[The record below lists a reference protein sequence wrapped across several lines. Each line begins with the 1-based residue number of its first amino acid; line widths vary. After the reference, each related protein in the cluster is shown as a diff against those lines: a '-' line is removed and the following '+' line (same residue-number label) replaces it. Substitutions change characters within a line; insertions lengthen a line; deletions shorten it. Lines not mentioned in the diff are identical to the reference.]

1 MRVWYQSFV
10 DPAEQAPYIDRLR
23 DRLRMLAS
31 PGITVEVHGIS
42 PPDRYFH
49 PITEFRC
56 AQQTIHAAL
65 EAERA
70 GYDAFVIGHFQEP
83 GLTECR
89 GAVDIPV
96 IGLGEATMLFACSI
110 GRRIG
115 LVTID
120 PVFIP
125 WHEEQVIRHGLS
137 QRIGGVAA
145 IKADLPRF
153 MRAFT
158 DAGEYAA
165 VRADFVRQVRPLLER
180 GCDVLIPAGGLPM
193 LLFSQEQP
201 FLIDGAVVLEGIA
214 TVMKAT
220 EMALALHR
228 LTGVA
233 ASRSGFTAARR
244 RARSPISRM
253 VLRRAG
259 RRRDTEQ
266 RGDSP
271 CARASASRSGAKC
284 ARSGSPPASSSSR

>member
-10 DPAEQAPYIDRLR
+10 DPAEQAPYITRLSDRLNHI
-23 DRLRMLAS
+23 AS
-31 PGITVEVHGIS
+31 PGIEVDVHGIS
-42 PPDRYFH
+42 PPDRHFH

-65 EAERA
+65 EAERD

-96 IGLGEATMLFACSI
+96 IGLGEASMLFACSI

-125 WHEEQVIRHGLS
+125 WHEEQVIRHGLT

-153 MRAFT
+153 MGAFT
-158 DAGEYAA
+158 DAAEYAA
-165 VRADFVRQVRPLLER
+165 VREDFVRQLQPLLAR

-193 LLFSQEQP
+193 LLFAQEQP
-201 FLIDGAVVLEGIA
+201 FMIGGAVVPEGIA

-220 EMALALHR
+220 EMAMSLHR

-233 ASRSGFTAARR
+233 ASRCGLYGRPPEGAIADFTAAGTRHL
-244 RARSPISRM
+244 PT
-253 VLRRAG
+253 G
-259 RRRDTEQ
+259 
-266 RGDSP
+266 
-271 CARASASRSGAKC
+271 
-284 ARSGSPPASSSSR
+284 

>member
-1 MRVWYQSFV
+1 MSGQAATRVWYQSFV
-10 DPAEQAPYIDRLR
+10 DAAEQAPYIERLR
-23 DRLRMLAS
+23 ERLQRLAS
-31 PGITVEVHGIS
+31 PGIAVDVHGMS

-65 EAERA
+65 EAERQ

-96 IGLGEATMLFACSI
+96 VGLGEATMLFACSI
-110 GRRIG
+110 GRRFG

-137 QRIGGVAA
+137 QRVGGVAA

-158 DAGEYAA
+158 EPAEYAA
-165 VRADFVRQVRPLLER
+165 VRADFVRQVQPLLAR

-201 FLIDGAVVLEGIA
+201 FVIDRAVVLEGIA
-214 TVMKAT
+214 TIMMAT
-220 EMALALHR
+220 EMALAMHR
-228 LTGVA
+228 LTGVV
-233 ASRSGFTAARR
+233 ASRKGLYSKAPAGAIADFHAA
-244 RARSPISRM
+244 
-253 VLRRAG
+253 
-259 RRRDTEQ
+259 TQ
-266 RGDSP
+266 RVAIG
-271 CARASASRSGAKC
+271 
-284 ARSGSPPASSSSR
+284 

>member
-1 MRVWYQSFV
+1 VWYQSFV
-10 DPAEQAPYIDRLR
+10 DETEQAPYITRLSK
-23 DRLRMLAS
+23 RLNALAS
-31 PGITVEVHGIS
+31 PGIQVEVHGIS

-89 GAVDIPV
+89 GAVNIPV
-96 IGLGEATMLFACSI
+96 ISLGEATMLFACSI
-110 GRRIG
+110 ARRIG

-125 WHEEQVIRHGLS
+125 WHEEQVIRHGLQ
-137 QRIGGVAA
+137 QRVAGVAA

-158 DAGEYAA
+158 DTTDYAA
-165 VRADFVRQVRPLLER
+165 VRQDFIRQVQPLLAR
-180 GCDVLIPAGGLPM
+180 GADVLIPAGGLPM
-193 LLFSQEQP
+193 LLFAQEQP
-201 FLIDGAVVLEGIA
+201 FLIEGAVVLEGIA

-220 EMALALHR
+220 EMALAMHR
-228 LTGVA
+228 LTGVV
-233 ASRSGFTAARR
+233 ASRSGIYS
-244 RARSPISRM
+244 RAPQGAIDDFRTTLTRGM
-253 VLRRAG
+253 QAG
-259 RRRDTEQ
+259 
-266 RGDSP
+266 
-271 CARASASRSGAKC
+271 
-284 ARSGSPPASSSSR
+284 

>member
-10 DPAEQAPYIDRLR
+10 DLAEQGPYIDRLQR
-23 DRLRMLAS
+23 RLQSVAS
-31 PGITVEVHGIS
+31 PGIEIEVHGIS

-49 PITEFRC
+49 PLTEFRC
-56 AQQTIHAAL
+56 AQQAVHAAIT
-65 EAERA
+65 AERT

-96 IGLGEATMLFACSI
+96 ISLGEATMLFACSI
-110 GRRIG
+110 GRRMG

-125 WHEEQVIRHGLS
+125 WHQEQVIRHGLS
-137 QRIGGVAA
+137 QRVGGVAA

-158 DAGEYAA
+158 DPEETAQ
-165 VRADFVRQVRPLLER
+165 VRADFVREVRPLVER
-180 GCDVLIPAGGLPM
+180 GCDVLIPCGGLPM
-193 LLFSQEQP
+193 LLFAQDQP
-201 FLIDGAVVLEGIA
+201 FVVDGAVVLEGIA

-228 LTGVA
+228 LTGVV
-233 ASRSGFTAARR
+233 ASRAGLYS
-244 RARSPISRM
+244 RAPPGAIEDFRSETTIS
-253 VLRRAG
+253 
-259 RRRDTEQ
+259 
-266 RGDSP
+266 
-271 CARASASRSGAKC
+271 KH
-284 ARSGSPPASSSSR
+284 PA

>member
-1 MRVWYQSFV
+1 
-10 DPAEQAPYIDRLR
+10 
-23 DRLRMLAS
+23 
-31 PGITVEVHGIS
+31 
-42 PPDRYFH
+42 
-49 PITEFRC
+49 
-56 AQQTIHAAL
+56 L

-96 IGLGEATMLFACSI
+96 VGLGEATMLFACSI

-137 QRIGGVAA
+137 QRVAGVVA

-158 DAGEYAA
+158 ELAECAA
-165 VRADFVRQVRPLLER
+165 VRADFVDQVRPLLSK

-214 TVMKAT
+214 TIMAAT
-220 EMALALHR
+220 EMALAMHR
-228 LTGVA
+228 VTGVA
-233 ASRSGFTAARR
+233 ASRSGIYSRAPEGAIADFRAAV
-244 RARSPISRM
+244 PVVGIS
-253 VLRRAG
+253 
-259 RRRDTEQ
+259 
-266 RGDSP
+266 
-271 CARASASRSGAKC
+271 
-284 ARSGSPPASSSSR
+284 

>member
-10 DPAEQAPYIDRLR
+10 DPAEQAPYIERLQARLR
-23 DRLRMLAS
+23 AVAS
-31 PGITVEVHGIS
+31 PGIQVDVHGIS
-42 PPDRYFH
+42 PPDRFFH

-56 AQQTIHAAL
+56 AEQTIHAAID
-65 EAERA
+65 AERD

-120 PVFIP
+120 PVFLP

-137 QRIGGVAA
+137 QRVGGIAA
-145 IKADLPRF
+145 IKADLARF

-158 DAGEYAA
+158 DAEECARL
-165 VRADFVRQVRPLLER
+165 RADFLLQVRPLLER

-193 LLFSQEQP
+193 LLFSQDQP
-201 FLIDGAVVLEGIA
+201 FVVEGAVVLEGIA

-220 EMALALHR
+220 EMAIALHR

-233 ASRSGFTAARR
+233 ASRSGLYSRAPAA
-244 RARSPISRM
+244 AIEDF
-253 VLRRAG
+253 RAG
-259 RRRDTEQ
+259 
-266 RGDSP
+266 
-271 CARASASRSGAKC
+271 SRVS
-284 ARSGSPPASSSSR
+284 RHPA

>member
-10 DPAEQAPYIDRLR
+10 DPAEQAPYIDRLGT
-23 DRLRMLAS
+23 RLQSLAS
-31 PGITVEVHGIS
+31 AGITVDVRGIY

-49 PITEFRC
+49 PLTEFRC

-89 GAVDIPV
+89 GTVDIPV

-110 GRRIG
+110 GRKIG

-125 WHEEQVIRHGLS
+125 WHEEQVIRHGLT
-137 QRIGGVAA
+137 QRVGGVAA

-165 VRADFVRQVRPLLER
+165 VRADFVRQVQPLLER

-193 LLFSQEQP
+193 LLFSQQQP

-233 ASRSGFTAARR
+233 ASRSGLYG
-244 RARSPISRM
+244 RAP
-253 VLRRAG
+253 AG
-259 RRRDTEQ
+259 AIADFE
-266 RGDSP
+266 G
-271 CARASASRSGAKC
+271 
-284 ARSGSPPASSSSR
+284 GSTTSTPKV

>member
-1 MRVWYQSFV
+1 
-10 DPAEQAPYIDRLR
+10 
-23 DRLRMLAS
+23 
-31 PGITVEVHGIS
+31 
-42 PPDRYFH
+42 
-49 PITEFRC
+49 
-56 AQQTIHAAL
+56 
-65 EAERA
+65 
-70 GYDAFVIGHFQEP
+70 
-83 GLTECR
+83 
-89 GAVDIPV
+89 
-96 IGLGEATMLFACSI
+96 MLFACSI

-125 WHEEQVIRHGLS
+125 WHDEQVTRHGLS
-137 QRIGGVAA
+137 QRVGGVAA

-165 VRADFVRQVRPLLER
+165 VRADFIRQVKPLLER

-233 ASRSGFTAARR
+233 ASRSGLYARAPGGRDRRFRGARLDAEQRRVAGAADQPQPVGRDMREVGLAARIEQQQIGEAAKIDPARFGQCAPIGDGAGTLGKFAIR
-244 RARSPISRM
+244 RQGLDRL
-253 VLRRAG
+253 LRGIVEQKRPVGAML
-259 RRRDTEQ
+259 DQQQ
-266 RGDSP
+266 RGEMFVERGP
-271 CARASASRSGAKC
+271 GR
-284 ARSGSPPASSSSR
+284 

>member
-1 MRVWYQSFV
+1 MTALRVWYQSFV

-23 DRLRMLAS
+23 DRLRTLAS

-165 VRADFVRQVRPLLER
+165 VRADFVQQVRPLLDR

-233 ASRSGFTAARR
+233 ASRSGLYSRAPAGAIADFQNGATTRR
-244 RARSPISRM
+244 PT
-253 VLRRAG
+253 V
-259 RRRDTEQ
+259 
-266 RGDSP
+266 
-271 CARASASRSGAKC
+271 
-284 ARSGSPPASSSSR
+284 

>member
-1 MRVWYQSFV
+1 MSEQRPARVWYQSFV
-10 DPAEQAPYIDRLR
+10 DPAEQAPYIDRLQN
-23 DRLRMLAS
+23 RLRSLAS
-31 PGITVEVHGIS
+31 PGITVDVHGIS
-42 PPDRYFH
+42 PPDRFFH

-56 AQQTIHAAL
+56 AEHTISAAL

-89 GAVDIPV
+89 GAVNIPV
-96 IGLGEATMLFACSI
+96 IGLGEATMLFACTI

-125 WHEEQVIRHGLS
+125 WHDEQVIRHGLT
-137 QRIGGVAA
+137 QRVGGVAA
-145 IKADLPRF
+145 IRCDLPRF

-158 DAGEYAA
+158 DATEYAA
-165 VRADFVRQVRPLLER
+165 VREDFVRQVQPLLAR

-193 LLFSQEQP
+193 LLLSQEQP

-220 EMALALHR
+220 EMALSLHR
-228 LTGVA
+228 LTGVV
-233 ASRSGFTAARR
+233 ASRSGLYCLAPPGAIADFQATGARTR
-244 RARSPISRM
+244 T
-253 VLRRAG
+253 G
-259 RRRDTEQ
+259 
-266 RGDSP
+266 
-271 CARASASRSGAKC
+271 
-284 ARSGSPPASSSSR
+284 

>member
-10 DPAEQAPYIDRLR
+10 DPAEQAPYIDRLHG
-23 DRLRMLAS
+23 RLQALAS
-31 PGITVEVHGIS
+31 PDIDVDVHGIS

-49 PITEFRC
+49 PISEFRC
-56 AQQTIHAAL
+56 AQQTIIAAL
-65 EAERA
+65 DAERT

-137 QRIGGVAA
+137 QRVGGVAA

-165 VRADFVRQVRPLLER
+165 VRADFMQQVRPLLDR

-214 TVMKAT
+214 TVLKAT

-233 ASRSGFTAARR
+233 ASRGGLYSRAPAGAINDFRNGSTVRR
-244 RARSPISRM
+244 R
-253 VLRRAG
+253 
-259 RRRDTEQ
+259 
-266 RGDSP
+266 
-271 CARASASRSGAKC
+271 SA
-284 ARSGSPPASSSSR
+284 